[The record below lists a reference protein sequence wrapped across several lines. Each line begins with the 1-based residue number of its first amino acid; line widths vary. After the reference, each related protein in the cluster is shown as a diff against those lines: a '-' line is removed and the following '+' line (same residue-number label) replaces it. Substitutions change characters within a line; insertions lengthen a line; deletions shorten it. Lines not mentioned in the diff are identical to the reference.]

1 MLDLL
6 IMGSGVVGN
15 FAAAYFRRYF
25 PSLQVTVVGRSD
37 QDLPIVGESLVELS
51 THFLQD
57 LGLSR
62 YLIEHHL
69 PKYGLTYYYKL
80 DPSCPQD
87 PRYIV
92 DEAPANPPFPSF
104 LINRFSFD
112 AELRRVNRQNG
123 VEGIEGKVTRV
134 DLGNGAPHR
143 VTVQRTD
150 GREEQLTARWLIDAT
165 GRRRLLARHLGLGL
179 KAPHQRSAFWFRLVD
194 FDAAILDR
202 IHAVKKVNRSFDS
215 YFCTHHFFGKG
226 NWVWLIPVRSEDSRR
241 MISVGLT
248 YRPDLSPGS
257 ITCREEFLDWMARE
271 HPVVGDFVR
280 SGEIIDTNLYRHYMY
295 RARQRYSSQ
304 GWFLIGDA
312 ADTVDPLYSTGLAL
326 ASLSIQQV
334 GAMIRRDLEGMLSDE
349 FVGDLDEAYA
359 GIHSTASD
367 MVGNLYEA
375 MQDGF
380 QCHMR
385 MNLNV
390 TAMFH
395 MAIPLILN
403 GYYTDAVG
411 ARLAAR
417 FGGPRGM
424 TRQLRN
430 FDPLIARAAEKLSH
444 PSPRHFIKVQSA
456 FTLNFPY
463 FEYHREEDIPRSIS
477 QMFHHMTALRL
488 RLFRLAGMR
497 SWFNRVQLKALGL
510 TLLWAVVVGCFRRRS
525 LKNSGLIRWLVAH
538 RSGRLRMGVSGPL
551 AAGNPKQWHRRIGE
565 RLRLPMPQRTRPR

>member
-1 MLDLL
+1 MSDLL

-25 PSLQVTVVGRSD
+25 PSLRVTVVGRSD
-37 QDLPIVGESLVELS
+37 QELPIVGESLVELS

-62 YLIEHHL
+62 YLIEQHL

-80 DPSCPQD
+80 DPSRPRD
-87 PRYIV
+87 PSYIV
-92 DEAPANPPFPSF
+92 DEAPSNPPFPSF

-112 AELRRVNRQNG
+112 AELRRLNRQKG
-123 VEGIEGKVTRV
+123 VRCIQGKVTGV
-134 DLGNGAPHR
+134 NLGNGAPHR
-143 VTVQRTD
+143 VTVQRAD
-150 GREEQLTARWLIDAT
+150 GREEPLEARWLVDAT
-165 GRRRLLARHLGLGL
+165 GRRRLLARHLGLQS

-194 FDAAILDR
+194 FDASILDR
-202 IHAVKKVNRSFDS
+202 IHAVKKVNRSYDS
-215 YFCTHHFFGKG
+215 YFCTHHFFGQG

-241 MISVGLT
+241 MISIGLT
-248 YRPDLSPGS
+248 YRPDLFPGS
-257 ITCREEFLDWMARE
+257 ITCTEEFLDWMARE
-271 HPVVGDFVR
+271 HPVVGDFVK
-280 SGEIIDTNLYRHYMY
+280 SGEIVDTNVYRNYMY

-334 GAMIRRDLEGMLSDE
+334 GAMVRRDMEGRLSE
-349 FVGDLDEAYA
+349 AFVADLDRAYA
-359 GIHSTASD
+359 GVHGTAGD
-367 MVGNLYEA
+367 MVGTLYEA

-390 TAMFH
+390 STMFH
-395 MAIPLILN
+395 LAIPLILN
-403 GYYTDAVG
+403 GYYTDSVG

-417 FGGPRGM
+417 FGGPEGM
-424 TRQLRN
+424 IRKLRT
-430 FDPLIARAAEKLSH
+430 FEPLIARAAKNLNP
-444 PSPRHFIKVQSA
+444 PSPEHFIKVQSS

-477 QMFHHMTALRL
+477 QMFRHMTALRL
-488 RLFRLAGMR
+488 RLLRLAGMR
-497 SWFNRVQLKALGL
+497 SWFDRVQLGALAQ
-510 TLLWAVVVGCFRRRS
+510 TFLWAVAVGCFGRRS
-525 LKNSGLIRWLVAH
+525 LKNSGLIRWMVAPK
-538 RSGRLRMGVSGPL
+538 SGRLRRGASGPP
-551 AAGNPKQWHRRIGE
+551 AAGHTKQWLRKIAERLPVSR
-565 RLRLPMPQRTRPR
+565 RLRLP

>member
-1 MLDLL
+1 MPDLL

-15 FAAAYFRRYF
+15 FAAAYFRQHF

-37 QDLPIVGESLVELS
+37 QNLPIVGESLVELS

-62 YLIEHHL
+62 YLIENHL

-80 DPSCPQD
+80 DPSRPED

-92 DEAPANPPFPSF
+92 DEAPSNPPFPSF

-112 AELRRVNRQNG
+112 AELRRLNRQNG
-123 VEGIEGKVTRV
+123 VQCIEGKATQVN
-134 DLGNGAPHR
+134 LGNGVPHR
-143 VTVQRTD
+143 VKVQRSD
-150 GREEQLTARWLIDAT
+150 GREEQLTARWLVDAT
-165 GRRRLLARHLGLGL
+165 GRRRLLARRLGLGL
-179 KAPHQRSAFWFRLVD
+179 KAPHQRSSFWFRLVD

-215 YFCTHHFFGKG
+215 YFCTHHFFGRG
-226 NWVWLIPVRSEDSRR
+226 NWVWLIPIRSEDSRR

-248 YRPDLSPGS
+248 YRPDLFPGS
-257 ITCREEFLDWMARE
+257 ITSREEFLEWTARE
-271 HPVVGDFVR
+271 HPVVGDFVK
-280 SGEIIDTNLYRHYMY
+280 SGEIIDTNLYRNYMY
-295 RARQRYSSQ
+295 RARRRYSSQ
-304 GWFLIGDA
+304 GWFLVGDA

-334 GAMIRRDLEGMLSDE
+334 GAMIRRDLEGTLSADY
-349 FVGDLDEAYA
+349 VADLDEAYA
-359 GIHSTASD
+359 GVHSTASD
-367 MVGNLYEA
+367 MVGNLYEV
-375 MQDGF
+375 MEDGF

-403 GYYTDAVG
+403 DYYSDAVG

-417 FGGPRGM
+417 FGGGRGM
-424 TRQLRN
+424 IRQLRD
-430 FDPLIARAAEKLSH
+430 FDPLIARAAKNLAH
-444 PSPRHFIKVQSA
+444 PSPRHFTKVQSA

-477 QMFHHMTALRL
+477 QMFRHMAALRL
-488 RLFRLAGMR
+488 RLFRLAGAR
-497 SWFNRVQLKALGL
+497 SWFDRVQLKGLGL
-510 TLLWAVVVGCFRRRS
+510 TLLGAVALGCFGRRS
-525 LKNSGLIRWLVAH
+525 LKNSGLIRWLVAP
-538 RSGRLRMGVSGPL
+538 RTGRLRTGASGPP
-551 AAGNPKQWHRRIGE
+551 AAGHTKRWLLRMAARFPVPQ
-565 RLRLPMPQRTRPR
+565 RLRHR